1 MSWFGSVRLLSI
13 EGRLAAA
20 PLLIGWA
27 WWDGGGRVASRRGV
41 VSTRRR
47 VLLCM
52 LAFIYK
58 FVKWGAARHK
68 RHKQSRRT
76 RGKACCY
83 NSVSFCAH
91 MYCVWSTTGM
101 FTENWQQ
108 RAQGW
113 AQSSLTPISRL
124 STLCSPI
131 VWLLHPYLGT
141 WGKLYRTIKYLNRL
155 IYLLS
160 F

>member
-83 NSVSFCAH
+83 IVCPFVYICTVSDLQRGCLQRTDSSVLRGGRKVASPPSRVFQFFVRRLFDCCIH
-91 MYCVWSTTGM
+91 TLGLG
-101 FTENWQQ
+101 ENC
-108 RAQGW
+108 
-113 AQSSLTPISRL
+113 TVP
-124 STLCSPI
+124 
-131 VWLLHPYLGT
+131 
-141 WGKLYRTIKYLNRL
+141 
-155 IYLLS
+155 
-160 F
+160 